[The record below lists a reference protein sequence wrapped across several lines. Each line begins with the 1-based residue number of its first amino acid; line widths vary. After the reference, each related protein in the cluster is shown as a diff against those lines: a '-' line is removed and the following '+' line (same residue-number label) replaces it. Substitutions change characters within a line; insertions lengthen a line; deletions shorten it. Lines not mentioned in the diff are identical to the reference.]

1 MVISALFMNLNN
13 AILKLLTEGL
23 PPGEIMFLRAAMILP
38 LVVVVALFRGGWSE
52 LRVYSWRGHMARAYF
67 SVLAPTSFFSV
78 LNTYRWGP
86 PSR

>member
-38 LVVVVALFRGGWSE
+38 LVVVVALFRAGGRNSGFT
-52 LRVYSWRGHMARAYF
+52 VGAGIWRGAYF
-67 SVLAPTSFFSV
+67 SVLAPTSFFC
-78 LNTYRWGP
+78 
-86 PSR
+86 